1 MDWKLDWYLI
11 TGKNMQNDDNDEDEK
26 MMEAFMTFTSLFSKY
41 VKEND
46 IDLFKRAVDYA
57 KTYTEEDVSG
67 IIFNYVDE
75 EPNEQ

>member
-1 MDWKLDWYLI
+1 
-11 TGKNMQNDDNDEDEK
+11 MQNDDNNEDEK
-26 MMEAFMTFTSLFSKY
+26 MIEAFMTFTSLFSKY

>member
-1 MDWKLDWYLI
+1 
-11 TGKNMQNDDNDEDEK
+11 MQNDDNNEDEK

-67 IIFNYVDE
+67 IVFNYVDE

>member
-1 MDWKLDWYLI
+1 
-11 TGKNMQNDDNDEDEK
+11 MQNDDNNEDEK
-26 MMEAFMTFTSLFSKY
+26 MMEAFMSFTSLFSKY

-67 IIFNYVDE
+67 IVFNYVDE

>member
-1 MDWKLDWYLI
+1 
-11 TGKNMQNDDNDEDEK
+11 MQNDDNNEDEK

-67 IIFNYVDE
+67 IVFNYVDE
-75 EPNEQ
+75 DPNEQ

>member
-1 MDWKLDWYLI
+1 
-11 TGKNMQNDDNDEDEK
+11 MQNDDNNEDEK
-26 MMEAFMTFTSLFSKY
+26 MMEAFMSFTSLFSKY

-67 IIFNYVDE
+67 IVFNYVDE
-75 EPNEQ
+75 DPNEQ

>member
-1 MDWKLDWYLI
+1 
-11 TGKNMQNDDNDEDEK
+11 MQNDDNNEDEK
-26 MMEAFMTFTSLFSKY
+26 MMEAFMSFTSLFSKY

-67 IIFNYVDE
+67 IVFNYVDK